1 MSHLTKYEKETILL
15 TSEGD
20 DVYSIYT
27 FNPGLKRKLAAY
39 AKQYPDQCRLITS
52 AKEGSETYEIS
63 KARVSI
69 RLTAPYSE
77 ERRKAAG
84 ERAKQMNADKSS
96 QG

>member
-20 DVYSIYT
+20 DTYSIYT

-39 AKQYPDQCRLITS
+39 AREYPDQCRRMATT
-52 AKEGSETYEIS
+52 KEGSETYEIS

-84 ERAKQMNADKSS
+84 ERAKQMNADKS
-96 QG
+96 